1 MLDNLII
8 TDMKANT
15 IRQRVISDMILTMFV
30 DNKINTQSDVS
41 LILNKIQSNLNM
53 DLESAKKFFQK
64 AIGK

>member
-1 MLDNLII
+1 
-8 TDMKANT
+8 MKANT

-30 DNKINTQSDVS
+30 DNKINTKKDVS

-53 DLESAKKFFQK
+53 DLESAKKSFQK

>member
-1 MLDNLII
+1 
-8 TDMKANT
+8 MKANT

-30 DNKINTQSDVS
+30 DNKINTKKDVS

>member
-1 MLDNLII
+1 
-8 TDMKANT
+8 MKANT
-15 IRQRVISDMILTMFV
+15 IRQRVISDVILTMFV
-30 DNKINTQSDVS
+30 DNKINTKKDVS

>member
-1 MLDNLII
+1 
-8 TDMKANT
+8 MKANT